1 MQVTRSLQNNMSI
14 KWARPAE
21 ENICCSLQLFL
32 HMHNLELQFLEKKH
46 TTSMFWLATSKL
58 RLAFPQVLR
67 NLLTYQTK
75 IHQRRLGSILSSFII
90 PANEKWQN
98 LKVYRRKKK
107 RGGFITKIK
116 MLHSVKCYS
125 LSMFSSPTLPHDPGR
140 FALRKKKIFTCT
152 NKTSLQ
158 IKPPLASNL

>member
-32 HMHNLELQFLEKKH
+32 HIHNLELQFLEKKH

-107 RGGFITKIK
+107 KGGFYHENKNASQRQV
-116 MLHSVKCYS
+116 L
-125 LSMFSSPTLPHDPGR
+125 LSQHVFLPHPPSR
-140 FALRKKKIFTCT
+140 PRQICIKKKKIITCT

-158 IKPPLASNL
+158 TKPPLASNL